1 MATGALIT
9 AEKYL
14 ASHFDRE
21 PEFVRGELVERSLP
35 NKKHGRTQLRLCML
49 LGGAGY
55 GCTEVRM
62 KLAEDLFRIP
72 DFAMFEHEP
81 EEQLPTSSPL
91 LIIEINSPDDRLSDV
106 ERKLEEYRAWGVAH
120 IWFVEPE
127 LKKLY
132 VYERGLVNVQQLDL
146 PKFDLAITPDQLF
159 S

>member
-1 MATGALIT
+1 
-9 AEKYL
+9 
-14 ASHFDRE
+14 
-21 PEFVRGELVERSLP
+21 
-35 NKKHGRTQLRLCML
+35 LCMFV
-49 LGGAGY
+49 GRAGY

-106 ERKLEEYRAWGVAH
+106 ERKSKNTALGRRAYLVRRA
-120 IWFVEPE
+120 E

-146 PKFDLAITPDQLF
+146 PKFDLAITLTKLF
-159 S
+159 SSASMYRDSGASLLALHAHANIVNAGRDAFRHMES

>member
-9 AEKYL
+9 PERYL
-14 ASHFDRE
+14 STRFERE
-21 PEFVRGELVERSLP
+21 PEFVHGELVEKSLP

-72 DFAMFEHEP
+72 DFAMFESDPGEGIP
-81 EEQLPTSSPL
+81 ESAPL
-91 LIIEINSPDDRLSDV
+91 LIIEIGSPDDRVLDI
-106 ERKLEEYRAWGVAH
+106 EKKLEEYRAWGVAH

-127 LKKLY
+127 LRKLY
-132 VYERGLVNVQQLDL
+132 IYERGLVNVQQLDL
-146 PKFDLAITPDQLF
+146 PQFNLTIMAPELF
-159 S
+159 A

>member
-9 AEKYL
+9 PDRYL
-14 ASHFDRE
+14 ATHFERE
-21 PEFVRGELVERSLP
+21 PEFVHGELVEKSLP
-35 NKKHGRTQLRLCML
+35 NKKHGRTQQRLCVL
-49 LGGAGY
+49 LDRAGY

-72 DFAMFEHEP
+72 DFAMFEREP
-81 EEQLPTSSPL
+81 EEQLPTSPPL
-91 LIIEINSPDDRLSDV
+91 LIVEINSPDDRVNDV
-106 ERKLEEYRAWGVAH
+106 EKKLEEYRAWGVAH

-146 PKFDLAITPDQLF
+146 PQFNLTIMAPELF
-159 S
+159 V

>member
-35 NKKHGRTQLRLCML
+35 NLSHSRTQQRLCVLLDGPGYSCINLSLRL
-49 LGGAGY
+49 A
-55 GCTEVRM
+55 
-62 KLAEDLFRIP
+62 ADLIRIA

-81 EEQLPTSSPL
+81 EEDLPTSPPL
-91 LIIEINSPDDRLSDV
+91 LIVEINSPDDRLSDV

-120 IWFVEPE
+120 IWIVEPE
-127 LKKLY
+127 LRELY
-132 VYERGLVNVQQLDL
+132 VYERGLVHVQQLDL
-146 PKFDLAITPDQLF
+146 PRFNLTITPDELF

>member
-14 ASHFDRE
+14 ATPFERE
-21 PEFVRGELVERSLP
+21 PEFVHGELVEKSLP
-35 NKKHGRTQLRLCML
+35 NKKHGRTQLRLCVL

-72 DFAMFEHEP
+72 DFAMFEREP
-81 EEQLPTSSPL
+81 EEQLPASPPL
-91 LIIEINSPDDRLSDV
+91 VIVEINSPDDRLYDV
-106 ERKLEEYRAWGVAH
+106 EQKLEEYRSWGVAH
-120 IWFVEPE
+120 VWFVEPE

-132 VYERGLVNVQQLDL
+132 IYERGLVNVQQLDL
-146 PKFDLAITPDQLF
+146 AQFNLSITPDQLF